1 MAVLFRKCAGGV
13 VFHGEQ
19 VFLLQNDKAEWVLP
33 KGIVRGDTGRRETAL
48 SRVLNEAGVS
58 AKILEAVGETTYEFY
73 SVSRRMPVCNQILW
87 YIMRADDGAYAV
99 NRELGFRDG
108 GYFPMEEA
116 LDLITYTQDR
126 SLLRLAYERYRV
138 CLAAQGSQ
146 SADPP
151 APAGDI

>member
-1 MAVLFRKCAGGV
+1 MLFRKCAGGV
-13 VFHGEQ
+13 VFNGDQ
-19 VFLLQNDKAEWVLP
+19 VFLLENDKSEWVLP
-33 KGIVRGDTGRRETAL
+33 KGIVRGDSGRRETAL

-58 AKILEAVGETTYEFY
+58 AEILEAVGETTYEFY

-87 YIMRADDGAYAV
+87 YIMKAQGSAYEV

-108 GYFPMEEA
+108 GYFSMEEA

-138 CLAAQGSQ
+138 CLAAQGTRIPDS
-146 SADPP
+146 SDPS
-151 APAGDI
+151 GDI